1 VSTPLDAQLSIARR
15 ARVLYVDDDPLM
27 VEAFRHLLSSVGIH
41 AEGCLSAA
49 QALRLARSNDYTI
62 FALDLC
68 MPEMDGNEL
77 ANQLGHLRPRSSYIL
92 VTGKRDLD
100 LPDRNVGVQSI
111 ASVVHKPWDLPML
124 IATLARAQTVF
135 EERTSGGTLKPVA
148 PDQRPLP
155 ILLVEDNPADAA
167 LVRALLR
174 RTDLVGLEVVHARR
188 LSEALSWANKK
199 AFGAVVA
206 DLSLPDA
213 RGLDAVLKLRDAYPA
228 TPVVVLSGVNDDAL
242 SVRAVQEG
250 AQEYLLK
257 SELTTSGLQRAIRR
271 AAGRKAAAE
280 ELSQLIERDPVTG
293 LYTRLRFEEKLRA
306 ALTRADHAHHGVCM
320 LYIDLDRFKQI
331 NDRLGHAA
339 GDEVLRE
346 AASRVRHALREHDLV
361 ARLGGDELAAVVENV
376 HFEEEGERF
385 AQRILSAIEKPFDL
399 GEHQVS
405 IGASIGLAFYPDDA
419 RNASELTVRA
429 DQAMYRVKR
438 RGRGGF
444 AFSRD
449 QTGEID
455 LVSEGVDPYF
465 VHTVKEDGIDV
476 QPAQLID
483 LVTGKHAPMQEAEPA
498 WRTDGL
504 ALDPETIRRLAA
516 SADVTREL
524 HQDLLSR
531 SAKLAQRL
539 NKLTLVT
546 LGADFCGTAACE
558 ESALA
563 AIEAAPGLIALGIP
577 QSWLNEDRARAR
589 AFVARKAEQG
599 IGCFVADFG
608 SDGADLLL
616 LSRVEGMMG
625 VCMDG
630 SFLRELSVEPEHTQ
644 ALVSAV
650 MHCAQRL
657 SLRVLV
663 RQLDRDVCPIRA

>member
-1 VSTPLDAQLSIARR
+1 MEAQLSIARR

-27 VEAFRHLLSSVGIH
+27 VEAFRRLLASVGIH

-49 QALRLARSNDYTI
+49 QALSLARSNDYTI

-77 ANQLGHLRPRSSYIL
+77 ANQLGQLRPRSSYIL

-100 LPDRNVGVQSI
+100 LPDRNVGMQSI
-111 ASVVHKPWDLPML
+111 ASMVQKPWELPL
-124 IATLARAQTVF
+124 LVATLARAQTVY
-135 EERTSGGTLKPVA
+135 EERTSGGTLKPIA

-213 RGLDAVLKLRDAYPA
+213 RGLDAVLKLRDAYPS
-228 TPVVVLSGVNDDAL
+228 TPVVVLSGVSDDAL

-293 LYTRLRFEEKLRA
+293 LYTRVRFDDKLRGA
-306 ALTRADHAHHGVCM
+306 ITRADHAHHRVCM

-331 NDRLGHAA
+331 NDTLGHAA

-346 AASRVRHALREHDLV
+346 AAHRVRHAVREHDLV
-361 ARLGGDELAAVVENV
+361 ARMGGDELVAVIEGV

-385 AQRILSAIEKPFDL
+385 AQRILHALEKPFDL
-399 GEHQVS
+399 GDNEVS
-405 IGASIGLAFYPDDA
+405 IGASIGIAFYPDDA
-419 RNASELTVRA
+419 HSASELVMRA

-444 AFSRD
+444 AFSHD

-465 VHTVKEDGIDV
+465 VHTVREDGIDV
-476 QPAQLID
+476 QPAPLID
-483 LVTGKHAPMQEAEPA
+483 LLSGAHAAVQEAEPA

-504 ALDPETIRRLAA
+504 ALDPETIRRLAEKG
-516 SADVTREL
+516 DVSREL

-531 SAKLAQRL
+531 SATLAARSQ
-539 NKLTLVT
+539 KLTLVT
-546 LGADFCGTAACE
+546 LGADFCGTMACE
-558 ESALA
+558 EATLLA
-563 AIEAAPGLIALGIP
+563 NDAAPGLIALGVP
-577 QSWLNEDRARAR
+577 QAWLNADRARAR
-589 AFVARKAEQG
+589 AFVKRKAEQG

-616 LSRVEGMMG
+616 LSRVEGLMG

-650 MHCAQRL
+650 MACAHKLQ
-657 SLRVLV
+657 LRVLV
-663 RQLDRDVCPIRA
+663 RQLDREVCPVRA